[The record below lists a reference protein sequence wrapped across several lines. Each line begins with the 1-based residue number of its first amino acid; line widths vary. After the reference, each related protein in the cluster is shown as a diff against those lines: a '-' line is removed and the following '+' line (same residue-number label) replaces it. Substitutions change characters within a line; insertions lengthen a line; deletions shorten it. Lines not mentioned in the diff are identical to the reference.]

1 MKGVK
6 IMGNCKIFGG
16 VEIGE
21 GSIIEGPCI
30 IGKPPR
36 GKKEGELTLRIGKN
50 AIIRPFTT
58 IYAGTVIGD
67 EFQSGQCVSIR
78 EDNFIGDNVVVGTSS
93 VLEPGNRIGNGVRI
107 HSGCFLE
114 RVNVGNFV
122 FIGPNTVFTDD
133 PHPMKCPR
141 FEECA
146 KGAEI
151 EDFVKIGANVTVLPF
166 IKIGKNSLIGAGT
179 VITKDVPADS
189 VIVGNP
195 GKVIKKIEELT
206 CRHGWFSRP
215 YLWPPYEEEK

>member
-1 MKGVK
+1 
-6 IMGNCKIFGG
+6 
-16 VEIGE
+16 
-21 GSIIEGPCI
+21 
-30 IGKPPR
+30 
-36 GKKEGELTLRIGKN
+36 
-50 AIIRPFTT
+50 
-58 IYAGTVIGD
+58 
-67 EFQSGQCVSIR
+67 
-78 EDNFIGDNVVVGTSS
+78 
-93 VLEPGNRIGNGVRI
+93 
-107 HSGCFLE
+107 
-114 RVNVGNFV
+114 
-122 FIGPNTVFTDD
+122 
-133 PHPMKCPR
+133 MKCPR